1 MSQAP
6 SFLAHD
12 SSKTMW
18 TDSSCTES
26 SARADA
32 AEYKRKYHADA
43 QFIFSR
49 VQHHVHK
56 KTKDGYVPLAKDC
69 VSKSSKGLCKHGFP
83 KVKQL
88 NMKGRVVC
96 SGNAKKFGLR
106 ISGKRNASGL
116 PLNARSRV
124 WQSGTNAGFALILR
138 GNSHTAPNYRL
149 PLVPQVHDDEWC
161 QKGCVHSKR
170 ELMQRS
176 KRAQLAQRE
185 ATGYYCG

>member
-1 MSQAP
+1 MEAHDAAQDGIEKAWWERFASREHDGMSQTL

-12 SSKTMW
+12 ASKTMW

-56 KTKDGYVPLAKDC
+56 KTKNGYVPLAKGC

-88 NMKGRVVC
+88 NMKRRVVC
-96 SGNAKKFGLR
+96 SGNAMVC
-106 ISGKRNASGL
+106 AE
-116 PLNARSRV
+116 P
-124 WQSGTNAGFALILR
+124 
-138 GNSHTAPNYRL
+138 
-149 PLVPQVHDDEWC
+149 
-161 QKGCVHSKR
+161 
-170 ELMQRS
+170 
-176 KRAQLAQRE
+176 
-185 ATGYYCG
+185 